1 MASIRAQSV
10 AQRSTLVGQLPSA
23 ECMTRAINVESQTAP
38 ARSLHGAVLPAAA
51 ADCLAAVKGLHYRT
65 HKLP

>member
-1 MASIRAQSV
+1 VASVRAQSV
-10 AQRSTLVGQLPSA
+10 AQRSTLVRQLPSA
-23 ECMTRAINVESQTAP
+23 ECMTRAINVEAQSTP
-38 ARSLHGAVLPAAA
+38 ARSLRGAALPAAA